1 VLWSAEEDAAL
12 AQPALPRAHKP
23 QQIRELLLA
32 HREQRGEDILDPKVT
47 TVSTMLRSM
56 VEKRLLREVR
66 LLPNGTM
73 LVYSPGGGL
82 LRGNRSPHT
91 AYQTAF
97 PPEVVLGPFLAD
109 IVQLF
114 PAQRKKYVLTVLFE
128 LLSTSDRQEAMQLLS
143 TMQEQTG
150 AAR

>member
-1 VLWSAEEDAAL
+1 MSISPAHFSCPTPAELEILGVLWSAEEDAAL

-66 LLPNGTM
+66 LLQIGRAH
-73 LVYSPGGGL
+73 V
-82 LRGNRSPHT
+82 
-91 AYQTAF
+91 
-97 PPEVVLGPFLAD
+97 
-109 IVQLF
+109 
-114 PAQRKKYVLTVLFE
+114 
-128 LLSTSDRQEAMQLLS
+128 
-143 TMQEQTG
+143 
-150 AAR
+150 